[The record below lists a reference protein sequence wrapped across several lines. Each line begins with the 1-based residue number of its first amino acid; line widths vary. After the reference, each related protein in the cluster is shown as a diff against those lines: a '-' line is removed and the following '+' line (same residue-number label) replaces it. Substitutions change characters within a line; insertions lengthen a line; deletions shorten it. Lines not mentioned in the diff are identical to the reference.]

1 MPLPEAAIWVAVTFD
16 GLRST
21 ASRTVGLLLVLTI
34 VVTACGGRVSETGH
48 LPLRTVTDL
57 TLPGDTSR
65 FDYASLDTDRHRLFV
80 AHLGAGEVVL
90 VDTAGPSVS
99 GVVGDLPGVHGVLV
113 LPELGRVLAAV
124 TARNEVAVLD
134 EDSGSVLAT
143 VPTGQYPDGLAFD
156 AADSRAFVS
165 NEVGGSVTAIVPSTG
180 DAVGTVDL
188 GAEVGN
194 VVYDTG
200 SGQLLA
206 AVQGR
211 DEVAV
216 IDPRTL
222 AVTARHHLAGCAHP
236 HGLAVV
242 ADETF
247 VACDGNARLLVV
259 DTATGTV
266 RNRFTVGSGPDVL
279 AYDAGLGRL
288 YVMAESGVTAV
299 LAVKDGSVSLLGRRM
314 LAANAH
320 SVAVDPG
327 THLLYVPL
335 HSVGGRPILRVYAP
349 T

>member
-1 MPLPEAAIWVAVTFD
+1 
-16 GLRST
+16 
-21 ASRTVGLLLVLTI
+21 
-34 VVTACGGRVSETGH
+34 
-48 LPLRTVTDL
+48 
-57 TLPGDTSR
+57 
-65 FDYASLDTDRHRLFV
+65 
-80 AHLGAGEVVL
+80 
-90 VDTAGPSVS
+90 
-99 GVVGDLPGVHGVLV
+99 
-113 LPELGRVLAAV
+113 
-124 TARNEVAVLD
+124 
-134 EDSGSVLAT
+134 
-143 VPTGQYPDGLAFD
+143 
-156 AADSRAFVS
+156 
-165 NEVGGSVTAIVPSTG
+165 
-180 DAVGTVDL
+180 VGTVDL

-222 AVTARHHLAGCAHP
+222 AVTARHHLAGCDHP

-242 ADETF
+242 AAETF

-288 YVMAESGVTAV
+288 YVMAERGVAAV
-299 LAVKDGSVSLLGRRM
+299 LAVNDGSVSLLGRRM